1 MPVFVVAVVVVS
13 CHLACLPINSSLLRC
28 QHCGWHLWMLLL
40 PSLIYRPSPAPLLL
54 LLCPLDHAGH
64 LTSAACH
71 SALRDLPA
79 SQSQFVFV
87 VPVPSS
93 IPILPPRPH
102 PVRVCT
108 CAWLMLILDD
118 IIASSAQRFWEK
130 VFPPD
135 WSIDMTSISRPLIDA
150 APTVSLT
157 SCLINMHV
165 MSTTLTKW
173 STICDH
179 LKLTIVSGHCSCH
192 LSWHYSHF
200 LTVNF
205 GNYFK

>member
-1 MPVFVVAVVVVS
+1 MVDICECCCCRPSSIAPLPSLLLSFSSCVRSTMRATWHLLPVTVR
-13 CHLACLPINSSLLRC
+13 CEICLPHSRSLF
-28 QHCGWHLWMLLL
+28 LLL
-40 PSLIYRPSPAPLLL
+40 P
-54 LLCPLDHAGH
+54 
-64 LTSAACH
+64 
-71 SALRDLPA
+71 
-79 SQSQFVFV
+79 F
-87 VPVPSS
+87 PVRFRF
-93 IPILPPRPH
+93 PPPPTH

-135 WSIDMTSISRPLIDA
+135 WSIDMTSIAKPLIDA
-150 APTVSLT
+150 APTVSLS
-157 SCLINMHV
+157 SCLINMHI

-179 LKLTIVSGHCSCH
+179 LKLTIVSGHWSCH
-192 LSWHYSHF
+192 LSWHNSHF

>member
-1 MPVFVVAVVVVS
+1 MSALWLTFVNAAAAVPHLLPLSRRCSSPSPPVSARPCGPLDICCLSQCAARF
-13 CHLACLPINSSLLRC
+13 ACLTVTVCFSCSR
-28 QHCGWHLWMLLL
+28 
-40 PSLIYRPSPAPLLL
+40 
-54 LLCPLDHAGH
+54 
-64 LTSAACH
+64 
-71 SALRDLPA
+71 
-79 SQSQFVFV
+79 SQFD
-87 VPVPSS
+87 SD
-93 IPILPPRPH
+93 PPPTR

-135 WSIDMTSISRPLIDA
+135 WSIDMTSISKPLIDA

-157 SCLINMHV
+157 ICLINMHV

-179 LKLTIVSGHCSCH
+179 LKLTIVSGHWSCH